1 MTVAL
6 VLAAEPSAGLR
17 SQLTSLGVRRVDA
30 ADNAG
35 SSSGLLT
42 IAAAARAA
50 GEQVLVCDASLA
62 VPREALARL
71 LAAGGTAVY
80 AEAREG
86 CQAVLVGQADLRA
99 LAEAAEYLA
108 SRPGTPDHVSALIG
122 ELSRRDVAARFIE
135 ARPEGD
141 VDRDEDGLVAGLFA
155 DPIAR
160 DIAHWAAERALAPA
174 ALTGISL
181 GLGLV
186 SAIWFS
192 EPTATAKAVAAVALF
207 AAFVA
212 SRAGRIMAAAPG
224 PVPEALAGPGERAVS
239 RASAIQPAVDWLSAG
254 CWMTAEYAAYAGLAA
269 SAGLGRAVT
278 PGIIGGG
285 PGGTWRLAVAA
296 MVLLAIRR
304 MTDLCYE
311 RVTESTGGRTRL
323 PRSAGLRRA
332 ERSLALPAGERVVLL
347 IVTGAIWGPRMAF
360 LTLLTWGAVAAGYVL
375 TSRIVGMRDAAAQD
389 GPAEPA
395 TARADHGAIGLG
407 VAATGQVPGGEQA
420 AATAAVA
427 GSARAPGYQIT
438 AYRDD
443 GPVCL
448 WLGKLVQGRLPP
460 LLPAIVGVLVTSAL
474 AALGLGNLSGVL
486 VLTPV
491 EAMLLAGLGSC
502 HPHDGRL
509 DWLVPPLL
517 QTGEYLFLAALAFTR
532 LAPPPLVFALLAAVA
547 LRHLDVAY
555 RARHRITWLPALQS
569 VRPSGPS
576 HRRPLT
582 ERDARPVRD
591 PRADYVSLFA
601 DSPLAALGVR
611 IGRGTHAGKRAASG
625 PGTTAGPPVAVL
637 PGRPGWEGLGWEL
650 RMLVLG
656 LSGIFGIVP
665 VTCVLLSGYL
675 WALVARD
682 FLTGWLG
689 VASESG

>member
-6 VLAAEPSAGLR
+6 VLAAEPAAGLR

-35 SSSGLLT
+35 SSGGLLT

-50 GEQVLVCDASLA
+50 GEQVLICGAGLA
-62 VPREALARL
+62 VPSEALARL
-71 LAAGGTAVY
+71 LGAEGTAGY

-86 CQAVLVGQADLRA
+86 CRAVLVGQADLHA

-108 SRPGTPDHVSALIG
+108 SRPGAPDHVSALIG
-122 ELSRRDVAARFIE
+122 ELSRRGVTVRFVE

-141 VDRDEDGLVAGLFA
+141 ADRDEDGLIAGLFA

-174 ALTGISL
+174 ALFGTSL

-186 SAIWFS
+186 SAVWFS
-192 EPTATAKAVAAVALF
+192 EPTATAKAVAAVALL
-207 AAFVA
+207 AAFVS
-212 SRAGRIMAAAPG
+212 SRAGHILAAAPG
-224 PVPEALAGPGERAVS
+224 PVLEALAGPAGRAAS
-239 RASAIQPAVDWLSAG
+239 RTGAIQPAADWLSAG
-254 CWMTAEYAAYAGLAA
+254 CWAIAECAAYAGLAA
-269 SAGLGRAVT
+269 SAGLGGAVT
-278 PGIIGGG
+278 PGTIGGG
-285 PGGTWRLAVAA
+285 PGGAWRLAVAA

-323 PRSAGLRRA
+323 PRSARRRRA

-347 IVTGAIWGPRMAF
+347 IVTGTIWGPRVAF
-360 LTLLTWGAVAAGYVL
+360 LALLAWGVIAAGYVL
-375 TSRIVGMRDAAAQD
+375 TSRIIGMRDAAAQGSPAGLTAARG
-389 GPAEPA
+389 GPAESA
-395 TARADHGAIGLG
+395 AADHGAIGLD
-407 VAATGQVPGGEQA
+407 VAADGRVPAGAGTAGA
-420 AATAAVA
+420 A
-427 GSARAPGYQIT
+427 GYQIA

-443 GPVCL
+443 GPICL
-448 WLGKLVQGRLPP
+448 WLGNLVEGRLPP
-460 LLPAIVGVLVTSAL
+460 MPPAIVGVFVTSAL
-474 AALGLGNLSGVL
+474 AALGMGNLSGVL

-517 QTGEYLFLAALAFTR
+517 QAGEYLFLATLAFTR

-555 RARHRITWLPALQS
+555 RARHRIAWLPAT
-569 VRPSGPS
+569 PD
-576 HRRPLT
+576 RRPGRQRPRA
-582 ERDARPVRD
+582 ERGARPIRD
-591 PRADYVSLFA
+591 PRAEHVFA
-601 DSPLAALGVR
+601 PFAEAPLVALGIR
-611 IGRGTHAGKRAASG
+611 IGRGVRRGRRAVSG
-625 PGTTAGPPVAVL
+625 LGAMSGGPPRGAQ
-637 PGRPGWEGLGWEL
+637 GRRADRAGLGWEL
-650 RMLVLG
+650 RMLALG
-656 LSGIFGIVP
+656 LGGVFGIVP
-665 VTCVLLSGYL
+665 VACVVLSGYL
-675 WALVARD
+675 WTLLTRD

-689 VASESG
+689 AADESG